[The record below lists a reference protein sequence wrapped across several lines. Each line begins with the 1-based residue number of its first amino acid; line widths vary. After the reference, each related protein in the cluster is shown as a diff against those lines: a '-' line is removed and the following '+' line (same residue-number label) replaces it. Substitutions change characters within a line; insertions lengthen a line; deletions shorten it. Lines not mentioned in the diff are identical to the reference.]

1 MSSIPQAS
9 ERQKFANPYCT
20 EVHTQAVDEDYG
32 CGHIDSISLT
42 YSHRAEK
49 KGIINKK

>member
-9 ERQKFANPYCT
+9 EQQKFANPYCT

-32 CGHIDSISLT
+32 CGCIDQHQFKLLALSG
-42 YSHRAEK
+42 K